1 MLPKVIGRLYV
12 ISTGNVL
19 KRWNFVGSN
28 FVFLIEFCTN
38 LLLVKIGKSDNP
50 KCTFCNKVNES
61 IVHLFWECEFIV
73 KYWYDFQNWINNNLN
88 TNISLKKETI
98 LFGKYIDKDYIFN
111 NLLLI
116 LKFNI
121 YRSRVKK
128 EKPSFISGK
137 KELHTF
143 YQQELFMYNAN
154 MKKNAF
160 ENRWHIWKFVL
171 EKYFF
176 WYGSLSLYDCLSIV

>member
-1 MLPKVIGRLYV
+1 MVNQI
-12 ISTGNVL
+12 T
-19 KRWNFVGSN
+19 
-28 FVFLIEFCTN
+28 
-38 LLLVKIGKSDNP
+38 P

-137 KELHTF
+137 KELYTILVLPAGTF
-143 YQQELFMYNAN
+143 YVQ
-154 MKKNAF
+154 
-160 ENRWHIWKFVL
+160 
-171 EKYFF
+171 
-176 WYGSLSLYDCLSIV
+176 C